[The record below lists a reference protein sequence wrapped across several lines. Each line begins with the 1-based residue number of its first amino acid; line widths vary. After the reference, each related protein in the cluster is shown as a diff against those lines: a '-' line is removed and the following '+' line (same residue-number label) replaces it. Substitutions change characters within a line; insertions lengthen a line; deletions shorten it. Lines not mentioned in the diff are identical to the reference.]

1 MRSVLGVRSG
11 RVRTGGWCVV
21 VDPLGYGFGAF
32 WCESVGVVVGS

>member
-1 MRSVLGVRSG
+1 MVGFG